1 MVRTEV
7 PPSTVKLEVPSSSR
21 SAMWVVVAV
30 ASVWVAVGA
39 VSVFAPDLISGTE
52 QEHVPVAGLLTW
64 LWGGLATGLIVL
76 AASVSDTSTER
87 WRATAITIAI
97 IWAVAAAAGIW
108 SPVLETGTDPTRVPL
123 AAILAPIAATIATAF
138 IAVFA
143 AGARREGR

>member
-1 MVRTEV
+1 
-7 PPSTVKLEVPSSSR
+7 
-21 SAMWVVVAV
+21 
-30 ASVWVAVGA
+30 
-39 VSVFAPDLISGTE
+39 
-52 QEHVPVAGLLTW
+52 LLTW

-76 AASVSDTSTER
+76 AASVSDTSTQR

-108 SPVLETGTDPTRVPL
+108 SPVLETGTNPTRVPL